1 MNEENEEQSP
11 HLDDQS
17 VLNFLLQN
25 VRGLRPVS
33 TADEFDLDDDI
44 SYS

>member
-33 TADEFDLDDDI
+33 TIDELSVDDDI